1 MAAVDGSAVVG
12 LSREGSMGSMV
23 GKAEE
28 RRLMMNI
35 SDSEAS
41 KAWAPHPL
49 TGYYRP
55 ANHADEI
62 DPVEL
67 RQMLL
72 NNKVRP
78 L

>member
-1 MAAVDGSAVVG
+1 MAAAEGSAAAG
-12 LSREGSMGSMV
+12 FGRGGSMRSMV
-23 GKAEE
+23 GKVEE
-28 RRLMMNI
+28 TRPING
-35 SDSEAS
+35 SGSEGS
-41 KAWAPHPL
+41 NAWAPDPL

-55 ANHADEI
+55 GNHADEI

-67 RQMLL
+67 RQTLL

>member
-12 LSREGSMGSMV
+12 LRRGGSMGSMV
-23 GKAEE
+23 GKVEE
-28 RRLMMNI
+28 RRRMMNG
-35 SDSEAS
+35 SESEAS
-41 KAWAPHPL
+41 NAWAPHPL

-72 NNKVRP
+72 NNKVGP

>member
-41 KAWAPHPL
+41 NAWAPHPL